1 MVHEQDAPDNAGLG
15 RQEEEVG
22 FLQHQPPLFVL
33 PRANV
38 TSLAT
43 EIRGNKVFFYYYYFF
58 FPFFLIFFFFFFFLF
73 IFFFFFF

>member
-1 MVHEQDAPDNAGLG
+1 MHFIIDKLLRCHHLEVMVHEQDAPDNARLG

-33 PRANV
+33 PRTNV

-43 EIRGNKVFFYYYYFF
+43 ETRGNKV
-58 FPFFLIFFFFFFFLF
+58 IFFLF
-73 IFFFFFF
+73 IYFIFFIF